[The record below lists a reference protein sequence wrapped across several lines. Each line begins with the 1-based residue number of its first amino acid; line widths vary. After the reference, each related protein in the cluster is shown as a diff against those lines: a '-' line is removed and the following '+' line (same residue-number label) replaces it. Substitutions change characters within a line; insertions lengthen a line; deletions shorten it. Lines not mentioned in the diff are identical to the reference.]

1 MSASTYT
8 PSGMSCLLT
17 GISTNLMAGAHIGGV
32 IAVQS
37 ALVGSLTLVSSS
49 GATLA
54 TIPATSV
61 GVFPVLSS
69 NGANGTSATFSSAAD
84 AGKCYV
90 ALLLPNSTL

>member
-1 MSASTYT
+1 MTASTYT

-17 GISTNLMAGAHIGGV
+17 GTSTNLMAGAHIGGIV
-32 IAVQS
+32 AVTA
-37 ALVGSLTLVSSS
+37 ALVGSLVLTSSS
-49 GATLA
+49 GAVLA
-54 TIPATSV
+54 NIPPAVV

-69 NGANGTSATFSSAAD
+69 GGADGTSATFSSASD